1 MAQFDSTTHPNPI
14 SLLQDLLR
22 LIAQKPQLEEVATVI
37 LTEAKSISGAEA
49 AFYIVFD
56 EPRSLFLDGLT
67 ENEVP
72 ADESLLAAATNM
84 EAEMQISRKLPEGF
98 AGKFDGALFIPI
110 LKKRTAI
117 SLFGLLFVGEMRLS
131 DEATNMLTALLNGLT
146 IATNIEKTDARHQKL
161 TRNQNEFVR
170 IVSHD
175 LRSPLTSIKGFASMM
190 EADEQ
195 DERKRHYTE
204 KILSGVTQMTSLVDN
219 IQDAGRYDPETGF
232 YEMERNPTD
241 LLDMVRGI
249 VKNHLVPAEKEA
261 LTIVV
266 DASDDVPIVNV
277 DANMI
282 ERSIINLVDNAIKY
296 TPNGGLIKV
305 GVKRKGE
312 DLLITISDNGYGIS
326 PENMR
331 QLFQRHFR
339 IRRKEH
345 NRVKGSGLGLF
356 IVRSVARHHGGDAF
370 VESTEGQGSTFG
382 IRIPLEGE
390 NLLGASLATEV

>member
-1 MAQFDSTTHPNPI
+1 MAQFDNTTYPNQI

-22 LIAQKPQLEEVATVI
+22 LIARNPQLENVAPAI
-37 LTEAKSISGAEA
+37 LTEAKSIARAEA
-49 AFYIVFD
+49 AFYLVFD
-56 EPRSLFLDGLT
+56 EPRAIFLDGLG
-67 ENEVP
+67 EADIP
-72 ADESLLAAATNM
+72 ADEVLLAAAANM
-84 EAEMQISRKLPEGF
+84 QGELQVSRSLPQGF
-98 AGKFDGALFIPI
+98 ASKFDGALFIPI
-110 LKKRTAI
+110 MKKRTVV
-117 SLFGLLFVGEMRLS
+117 SLFGLLFVGEMSLS
-131 DEATNMLTALLNGLT
+131 DEATTLLMALIDGLT
-146 IATNIEKTDARHQKL
+146 IATNTEKTAARHQKL

-195 DERKRHYTE
+195 DERKRHFAE

-241 LLDMVRGI
+241 LLDMVRNI

-261 LTIVV
+261 LTIAMDV
-266 DASDDVPIVNV
+266 ADDVPIVNV
-277 DANMI
+277 DANML

-296 TPNGGLIKV
+296 TPNGGKILV
-305 GVKRKGE
+305 GVKRKDN

-326 PENMR
+326 AENMR

-370 VESTEGQGSTFG
+370 VESVEGEGTTFG

-390 NLLGASLATEV
+390 NLLGATVASED

>member
-1 MAQFDSTTHPNPI
+1 MAQFDNTTHPNQI

-22 LIAQKPQLEEVATVI
+22 SIARNPQLEHVAPTV
-37 LTEAKSISGAEA
+37 LTESKTISRAEA
-49 AFYIVFD
+49 AFYLVFD
-56 EPRSLFLDGLT
+56 EPRALFLNGLS
-67 ENEVP
+67 ESELP
-72 ADESLLAAATNM
+72 ADELLLARAATM
-84 EAEMQISRKLPEGF
+84 EEDLQVSSDLPAGF
-98 AGKFDGALFIPI
+98 AAKFNGALFIPL
-110 LKKRTAI
+110 LKKRTVV
-117 SLFGLLFVGEMRLS
+117 SLFGLLFTGEMPLS
-131 DEATNMLTALLNGLT
+131 DEATSLLMALIDGLT
-146 IATNIEKTDARHQKL
+146 IATTIEKTAARHQKL

-195 DERKRHYTE
+195 DERKRHFAE
-204 KILSGVTQMTSLVDN
+204 KILSGVAQMTSLVDN

-241 LLDMVRGI
+241 LLDMVRNI

-261 LTIVV
+261 LTIAV

-277 DANMI
+277 DGNMI

-296 TPNGGLIKV
+296 TPNGGIIKV
-305 GVKRKGE
+305 GVKRKE
-312 DLLITISDNGYGIS
+312 DNLLITISDNGYGIS

-356 IVRSVARHHGGDAF
+356 IVRSVARHHNGDAF
-370 VESTEGQGSTFG
+370 VESVEGEGSTFG

-390 NLLGASLATEV
+390 NLLGASTATE

>member
-1 MAQFDSTTHPNPI
+1 MAQFDNTTYPNQLN
-14 SLLQDLLR
+14 LLQDLLR
-22 LIAQKPQLEEVATVI
+22 LIAQTPQLEHVAPAI
-37 LTEAKSISGAEA
+37 LTEAKSVSRAEA
-49 AFYIVFD
+49 AFYLVFD
-56 EPRSLFLDGLT
+56 EPRLLFLDDLV
-67 ENEVP
+67 EAELP
-72 ADESLLAAATNM
+72 SDETLLAAAARM
-84 EAEMQISRKLPEGF
+84 EAELQLTHTLPEGF
-98 AGKFDGALFIPI
+98 AGKFSGAVFIPI
-110 LKKRTAI
+110 LKKRTVL
-117 SLFGLLFVGEMRLS
+117 SLFGLLFVGEMSLG
-131 DEATNMLTALLNGLT
+131 DETKSLLMALLNGLT
-146 IATNIEKTDARHQKL
+146 IASNIEKTAARHQKL

-204 KILSGVTQMTSLVDN
+204 KILSGVAQMTSLVDN

-241 LLDMVRGI
+241 LLDMVGNI
-249 VKNHLVPAEKEA
+249 VRNHLVPAEKEA

-296 TPNGGLIKV
+296 TPNGGVIKV

-390 NLLGASLATEV
+390 NLLGASVVKED